1 MPKPERGGGVRND
14 ASPPQPHHIFQLI
27 RGFFIK
33 RRRNRYSPP
42 RSFLRVHESY
52 LVESHTAGIGLTSL
66 QALHQK
72 LLNVFTAST
81 NTIS

>member
-1 MPKPERGGGVRND
+1 MPKAERGR
-14 ASPPQPHHIFQLI
+14 AFEMTPLPPHHHHISQLI

-42 RSFLRVHESY
+42 RSFLRLHEIY

-72 LLNVFTAST
+72 LLNVLTALT
-81 NTIS
+81 NK